1 MAFPREVISAVKER
15 ADIVEV
21 IGERVHLASSGS
33 DFLGLCPFH
42 GEKTPSFRV
51 SPAWRTY
58 HCFGCEAGGSVI
70 DFLMASDHLSFPE
83 AVTALA
89 ERYGIPLPNSGAR
102 EEGGR
107 SLEVLSAARDY
118 FADLLCNRPEGEA
131 ARQYMTERNFD
142 EADWRAF
149 GLGFALDGWQ
159 GFTDHGG
166 AMGFSRE
173 DLLASGLVREGKSG
187 RPFDMLRKRV
197 VFPIAN
203 ERGRPIAFGGRVIDP
218 LDEPKYINTPETRHY
233 RKGRV
238 LYGLSQGLPSLR
250 ESGRVLLVEG
260 YLDVMRLHQHGFQEA
275 VATCGTSLTEEHLKI
290 LERHVSKAVLLFDG
304 DEAGIK
310 AALRSAPLFLNQG
323 VEARVCLL
331 PGGMDPDDFLLREG
345 NDAFGELLERAE
357 PLLEFLV
364 FQLLERNGRTVQGK
378 EKALEAL
385 APILSQVRKPAA
397 RDLTVR
403 FIADLIGVRSDSV
416 LATVKIAGEM
426 AARKGRPGPKSSPA
440 ASGGHGNQG
449 THGNSSGTSQA
460 ALPTQSLALRAG
472 RHQRRVLR
480 LLLQER
486 GLLARARSM
495 LRPEEFTEPALRS
508 LLERMLGFSDGE
520 FVQVSVEELMEWY
533 PDLAPV
539 IRGLLVEEPVH
550 LTAVTESADFGRQLE
565 SELFSIKEELKEQL
579 FRKLRTLI
587 GTPEEEGELSRY
599 RELTRE
605 MSGMKRSL
613 RKTSK
618 PRPELTLRNRP
629 AEGHAPPDSPVSGS
643 LLTEATEATV
653 SAPAPEPS
661 DASKATETTETTE
674 ATDAT
679 DVTETSVAFEVTED
693 TTEDTTEDATEE
705 MVV

>member
-1 MAFPREVISAVKER
+1 MAFPRDVISTVKER

-21 IGERVHLASSGS
+21 IGDRVRLASSGS

-58 HCFGCEAGGSVI
+58 HCFGCDAGGSVI
-70 DFLMASDHLSFPE
+70 DFLMASDNLSFPE

-89 ERYGIPLPNSGAR
+89 ERYGIPLPNSGTR

-131 ARQYMTERNFD
+131 ARQYLTERNFD

-159 GFTDHGG
+159 GFTDHGR
-166 AMGFSRE
+166 AMGFSQE
-173 DLLASGLVREGKSG
+173 DLLASGLVRQGKSG

-203 ERGRPIAFGGRVIDP
+203 QRGRPIAFGGRVIDP

-233 RKGRV
+233 RKGKV
-238 LYGLSQGLPSLR
+238 LYGLSQGLSSLR

-275 VATCGTSLTEEHLKI
+275 VATCGTSLTEEHLKT

-331 PGGMDPDDFLLREG
+331 PGGMDPDDFLIREG
-345 NDAFGELLERAE
+345 NDAFGALLERAE

-364 FQLLERNGRTVQGK
+364 FQLLERNGRTVQGR

-403 FIADLIGVRSDSV
+403 FIADLIGVRSDTV
-416 LATVKIAGEM
+416 LATVKIAGKM
-426 AARKGRPGPKSSPA
+426 AGRKGQPRKVSSSTAPGKP
-440 ASGGHGNQG
+440 GGA
-449 THGNSSGTSQA
+449 SQA
-460 ALPTQSLALRAG
+460 AIPTQSMALRAG

-486 GLLARARSM
+486 GLLTHARSM

-533 PDLAPV
+533 PELAPV
-539 IRGLLVEEPVH
+539 IRALLVEEPVH
-550 LTAVTESADFGRQLE
+550 LTAVTDTADFGRQLE
-565 SELFSIKEELKEQL
+565 SELVSIKEELKEQL
-579 FRKLRTLI
+579 FRKLRTLT
-587 GTPEEEGELSRY
+587 GTPQEEAELSRY

-605 MSGMKRSL
+605 LSGMKRSF

-629 AEGHAPPDSPVSGS
+629 PEAHAPLDSPPSGS
-643 LLTEATEATV
+643 
-653 SAPAPEPS
+653 PP
-661 DASKATETTETTE
+661 TETTE
-674 ATDAT
+674 A
-679 DVTETSVAFEVTED
+679 
-693 TTEDTTEDATEE
+693 
-705 MVV
+705 